1 VTSEI
6 SDINIKM
13 ALRSIGN
20 IIGTRRAA
28 AKSTSTKTSAETSP
42 ETKPVKSRVLTLN
55 LHGST
60 DSSDSEEINEISRLF
75 EKAPESS
82 KKALKGQPIAS
93 SPSSSTSTNS
103 SQITRRKRPVKRIID
118 EDDDND
124 DDKENRKP
132 QIPSKTQHLDQ
143 TSLDGD
149 TISIV
154 SSARAPSGSS
164 ITITKR
170 VKLAQA
176 VLKSDATFI
185 GKNNLHSLKIESE

>member
-1 VTSEI
+1 MNINKTSEI
-6 SDINIKM
+6 SKIKM

-28 AKSTSTKTSAETSP
+28 AKSASAKTSAETSP
-42 ETKPVKSRVLTLN
+42 ETKPIKSRVLTLN

-75 EKAPESS
+75 DKAPESS

-93 SPSSSTSTNS
+93 SSSSSTSTNS
-103 SQITRRKRPVKRIID
+103 SQITRRKRPVKRVID
-118 EDDDND
+118 EDDEND

-132 QIPSKTQHLDQ
+132 IIPSKTQLDQ
-143 TSLDGD
+143 TSLHDD

-176 VLKSDATFI
+176 TLKSDAIFI
-185 GKNNLHSLKIESE
+185 G

>member
-1 VTSEI
+1 MNINKTSEI
-6 SDINIKM
+6 SKIKM

-28 AKSTSTKTSAETSP
+28 AKSTSSKTSAETSP
-42 ETKPVKSRVLTLN
+42 ETKPIKSRVLTLN

-60 DSSDSEEINEISRLF
+60 DSSDSEEIDEISRLF
-75 EKAPESS
+75 EKAESS

-93 SPSSSTSTNS
+93 SSSSSTSANS
-103 SQITRRKRPVKRIID
+103 SQITRRKPPVKRLID

-132 QIPSKTQHLDQ
+132 QIPAQTQLDQ
-143 TSLDGD
+143 TSLHDD

-176 VLKSDATFI
+176 TLKSDAIFI
-185 GKNNLHSLKIESE
+185 G